1 MFVCKKYYALV
12 NPTLHCCFYNNV
24 FDSYC
29 SLFLYSSMFSSFI
42 KFQFC
47 RHYFKTSHIKI
58 YNSKNIMTLTEENN
72 AAQKTEDNEVQVVNI
87 ETVEA
92 KDNKGI
98 DYDKLIGKI

>member
-1 MFVCKKYYALV
+1 
-12 NPTLHCCFYNNV
+12 
-24 FDSYC
+24 
-29 SLFLYSSMFSSFI
+29 
-42 KFQFC
+42 
-47 RHYFKTSHIKI
+47 
-58 YNSKNIMTLTEENN
+58 MTLTEENN